1 MRKPRD
7 PAVARRTR
15 GRAVLA
21 ASGVALALVAAA
33 LAASPAR
40 ALPPGSTP
48 KEIELGADAAKD
60 IAKSVEFVEDEKTLA
75 KLQDML
81 DRIAAGTERPD
92 IEYVPHIV
100 ASPLVNAFTLP
111 GGWVYVTTGLLDD
124 VQSDD
129 ELAGVLAH
137 EIAHNVNQHAIE
149 RMRNAPRGLGLLQL
163 ATIAALIIGRSPEAA
178 ILASTAANTITAM
191 VLQGGSVAAEEE
203 ADADAIRYLTQTPY
217 DPVGFLTFME
227 RLGSSAGK
235 FIEEEMGIYRTHPFT
250 RDRVRAA
257 ERRVEELGIPVLR
270 RLVVDAPRPEWRRL
284 TREERPLTE
293 IVYRDERM
301 FLLAGHDSS
310 RARSA
315 VDFVGWV
322 LDHELGEDGM
332 KLVPVEH
339 GVLFETAGGGP
350 RLVLGP
356 DDGEANGE
364 NEVVLAERLR
374 QRLTRIVADE
384 QARWRANAQLY

>member
-1 MRKPRD
+1 MANHRD
-7 PAVARRTR
+7 PAAARSGRRTR
-15 GRAVLA
+15 LA
-21 ASGVALALVAAA
+21 AACALALAVGPA
-33 LAASPAR
+33 LAPAAR

-48 KEIELGADAAKD
+48 KEVELGAEAAKD
-60 IAKSVEFVEDEKTLA
+60 IAKSVEFVEDAETLA

-81 DRIAAGTERPD
+81 DRIAAATERPD
-92 IEYVPHIV
+92 IEYSAHIV

-129 ELAGVLAH
+129 ELAGVIAH

-203 ADADAIRYLTQTPY
+203 ADADAIRYLTRTKY
-217 DPVGFLTFME
+217 NPVGFLTFME

-257 ERRVEELGIPVLR
+257 ERRVAELGPVLR
-270 RLVVDAPRPEWRRL
+270 RLVVDAPRPVWRRL
-284 TREERPLTE
+284 TREDRPLTE
-293 IVYRDERM
+293 IAYREERIL
-301 FLLAGHDSS
+301 LLAGHDST
-310 RARSA
+310 RAETA
-315 VDFVGWV
+315 VEFADWV
-322 LDHELGEDGM
+322 LDHELGPSDL
-332 KLVPVEH
+332 KLVPVED
-339 GVLFETAGGGP
+339 GVLIRPEGDGP

-356 DDGEANGE
+356 ADGAANGE
-364 NEVVLAERLR
+364 SEVLLAERLR
-374 QRLTRIVADE
+374 SRLTAIVSDE

>member
-1 MRKPRD
+1 MANHRD
-7 PAVARRTR
+7 PAAVRSGRRA
-15 GRAVLA
+15 GLA
-21 ASGVALALVAAA
+21 AACGLAIALAHA
-33 LAASPAR
+33 LAPAAR

-48 KEIELGADAAKD
+48 KEVELGAEAAKD
-60 IAKSVEFVEDEKTLA
+60 IAKSVEFVEDKETLA

-81 DRIAAGTERPD
+81 DRIAAATERPD
-92 IEYVPHIV
+92 IEYSAHIV

-129 ELAGVLAH
+129 ELAGVIAH

-178 ILASTAANTITAM
+178 ILANTAANTITAM

-203 ADADAIRYLTQTPY
+203 ADADAIRYLTRTTY
-217 DPVGFLTFME
+217 NPVGFLTFME

-257 ERRVEELGIPVLR
+257 ERRVEDLGIPVLR
-270 RLVVDAPRPEWRRL
+270 RLVIDAPRPAWRRL
-284 TREERPLTE
+284 TREDRPLTE
-293 IVYRDERM
+293 IVYREERIL
-301 FLLAGHDSS
+301 LLAGHDST
-310 RARSA
+310 RAESVVEFA
-315 VDFVGWV
+315 DWV
-322 LDHELGEDGM
+322 LDHEVAPAGL
-332 KLVPVEH
+332 KLVPVES
-339 GVLFETAGGGP
+339 GVLIRPEGDGP
-350 RLVLGP
+350 HLVLGP
-356 DDGEANGE
+356 EDGAANGE
-364 NEVVLAERLR
+364 SEVLLAERLR
-374 QRLTRIVADE
+374 GRLTSIVSDE

>member
-1 MRKPRD
+1 MANRRD
-7 PAVARRTR
+7 PAARPGRRTAPVR
-15 GRAVLA
+15 TLLLA
-21 ASGVALALVAAA
+21 CA
-33 LAASPAR
+33 LAAVPAAQ

-48 KEIELGADAAKD
+48 KEVELGDEAAKD
-60 IAKSVEFVEDEKTLA
+60 IAKSVEFVEDAATLA

-81 DRIAAGTERPD
+81 DRIAAATERPD
-92 IEYVPHIV
+92 IEYSPHIV
-100 ASPLVNAFTLP
+100 SSPLVNAFTLP

-178 ILASTAANTITAM
+178 ILANTAANTITAM

-203 ADADAIRYLTQTPY
+203 ADADAIRYLTRTKY

-250 RDRVRAA
+250 RDRVQAA
-257 ERRVEELGIPVLR
+257 ERRVQELGVPVLR
-270 RLVVDAPRPEWRRL
+270 RLVVDAPRPVWRRL
-284 TREERPLTE
+284 TREDRPLTE
-293 IVYRDERM
+293 IVYREERIL
-301 FLLAGHDSS
+301 LLAGHDST
-310 RARSA
+310 RAESA
-315 VDFVGWV
+315 VTFADWV
-322 LDHELGEDGM
+322 LDHELAESAL
-332 KLVPVEH
+332 KLVPVED
-339 GVLFETAGGGP
+339 GVLIRPEGDGP
-350 RLVLGP
+350 RLVLVP
-356 DDGEANGE
+356 DDGAANGE
-364 NEVVLAERLR
+364 SEVLLAERLR
-374 QRLTRIVADE
+374 QRLTAIVSDE